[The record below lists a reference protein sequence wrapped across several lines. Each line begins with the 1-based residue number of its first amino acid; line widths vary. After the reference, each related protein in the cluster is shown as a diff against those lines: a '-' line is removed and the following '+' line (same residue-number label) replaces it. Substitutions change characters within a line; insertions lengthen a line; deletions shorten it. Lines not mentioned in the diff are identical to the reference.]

1 VYVLPAL
8 PEPERTAAALR
19 GLLSHESAA
28 QYWGIQTLQPPT
40 SVHVTVPHGAH
51 PQALPGVVIH
61 QTRTLA
67 PPPSQRWERSSATEP
82 LATVL
87 DCATALPFR
96 DALAIADSALALRFV
111 TSSEL
116 LAATEASRGPGRPVR
131 LMVARYADPR
141 AQNPLESALRAIVIE
156 CRICG
161 FVPQCP
167 VQVGRR
173 EWHLDLGD
181 PDRRVALEAEG
192 YEHHGSREALVRD
205 CERYDE
211 LGRRGWL
218 VLRFAWEQVMFRPEW
233 VGEVLVDALAVRRR
247 VRTA

>member
-8 PEPERTAAALR
+8 PEPERAAAALR

-28 QYWGIQTLQPPT
+28 QYWGIQTLQPPA

-67 PPPSQRWERSSATEP
+67 LRPSQPWERASATE
-82 LATVL
+82 LLTAAEAT
-87 DCATALPFR
+87 
-96 DALAIADSALALRFV
+96 
-111 TSSEL
+111 
-116 LAATEASRGPGRPVR
+116 RGPGRPAR
-131 LMVARYADPR
+131 LRVARHADPR

-156 CRICG
+156 RRICG

-173 EWHLDLGD
+173 EWHFDLGT
-181 PDRRVALEAEG
+181 PTGGWRSRPRGSSTTARARRWSG
-192 YEHHGSREALVRD
+192 D
-205 CERYDE
+205 CQRYDE

-233 VGEVLVDALAVRRR
+233 VEEVIVDALAVRRR
-247 VRTA
+247 VRKA